1 MCWLRLA
8 QNLRV
13 YLLDKMVGFSLLLT
27 YWTTDC
33 PRTHHFFTQQLFN
46 SCKLTSILENVTPE
60 DVIKVNKEEK
70 VIDMFPELSNSKG
83 IYL

>member
-1 MCWLRLA
+1 
-8 QNLRV
+8 
-13 YLLDKMVGFSLLLT
+13 MVGFSLLLT

-46 SCKLTSILENVTPE
+46 SRKLANILENVTPE
-60 DVIKVNKEEK
+60 DIKVNKEEK

>member
-1 MCWLRLA
+1 
-8 QNLRV
+8 
-13 YLLDKMVGFSLLLT
+13 MVGFSLLLT
-27 YWTTDC
+27 YWTTDR

-46 SCKLTSILENVTPE
+46 SCKLANILENVTPE
-60 DVIKVNKEEK
+60 DIKVNKEEK